1 MLLFAVIILLFPPLY
16 NNENTRPYSL
26 LLLII
31 HSFCFTLLEMSLYNE
46 EIFYR
51 NRYNRIYNSYFL
63 LITCGIGLY
72 ISKRIYKQKYV
83 NNVYPWFLTIIHLRK
98 LSVLCGFSNRESWL
112 VMLFVGVITFPLF
125 IEICNNKVEY
135 ICSCIFLSGFILYI
149 LRYSILQHLYS
160 ILFQSYVPNAVV
172 NSCTLIIWGIV
183 SLLYDKYS
191 IILSPYLHRFVLIL
205 LVIASLLYI
214 LQPEIQF
221 HLLLL
226 DIYNAIINR
235 SLPFDSDSNE
245 APLWPPW
252 VLIILI
258 GITLLVVLDIIPI
271 KKSLFLRVC
280 YAVIYGIGLGL
291 YIIGNFYP
299 LRLSIFIVL
308 SMMFVL
314 FTLTLIFLLYPSPFT
329 SKMLLWLYCGLIS
342 SLFALLL
349 LVNYLYK
356 NYPIQNGVD
365 YYQTCYQTSL
375 SLFTFISILLAFTS
389 KVTSFRYIKMSA
401 NEILQKGYYWHA
413 VIGNISTIYGYASAF
428 ILIVSYKDWI
438 ICYLAI
444 SSLLLCLQ
452 HDILLLKFYN
462 ETLSKY
468 SPICWSITISLL
480 YRVFRIM
487 KGNYYD
493 ENNNSEEFGMFYY
506 VKNIILIICILPS
519 LISTNI
525 YFWNYHIQKIA
536 FISYVPIAAVGL
548 LSNIVTIQVLS
559 VIGIIQGCY
568 AWYESI
574 VIKDEGLR
582 KL

>member
-1 MLLFAVIILLFPPLY
+1 M
-16 NNENTRPYSL
+16 
-26 LLLII
+26 
-31 HSFCFTLLEMSLYNE
+31 LEMSLYNE

-51 NRYNRIYNSYFL
+51 NKYNRIYNSYFL

-83 NNVYPWFLTIIHLRK
+83 NNIYPWFLTIIHLRK
-98 LSVLCGFSNRESWL
+98 LSVLCGFKYEESWL
-112 VMLFVGVITFPLF
+112 ILLFVGVITFPLF
-125 IEICNNKVEY
+125 INICENRVEY
-135 ICSCIFLSGFILYI
+135 ICSCIFLSGFILYL

-160 ILFQSYVPNAVV
+160 ILFQSYVSNAIV

-183 SLLYDKYS
+183 SLFYDKFS
-191 IILSPYLHRFVLIL
+191 ITLSPYLHRFVLIL
-205 LVIASLLYI
+205 FVIALLLYI
-214 LQPEIQF
+214 LQPEIQL

-235 SLPFDSDSNE
+235 SLPFENDNNE
-245 APLWPPW
+245 QPLWPPW
-252 VLIILI
+252 ILIILF
-258 GITLLVVLDIIPI
+258 GITLVVVLDIVSI
-271 KKSLFLRVC
+271 KKSLFLRVS
-280 YAVIYGIGLGL
+280 YAVLSGICLSL

-299 LRLSIFIVL
+299 LRLSIFIIL
-308 SMMFVL
+308 TIMFVL
-314 FTLTLIFLLYPSPFT
+314 FTLILIFLLYPSPFT
-329 SKMLLWLYCGLIS
+329 SKLLLWLYCGLIS

-349 LVNYLYK
+349 LVNYLYM
-356 NYPIQNGVD
+356 NYPIQNGID
-365 YYQTCYQTSL
+365 YYKTCYQTSL

-389 KVTSFRYIKMSA
+389 KVTSFRYINVSA

-413 VIGNISTIYGYASAF
+413 VIGNISTIYGYFSAY

-438 ICYLAI
+438 ICYLGI

-452 HDILLLKFYN
+452 HDILFLKFYN
-462 ETLSKY
+462 EILSKY

-480 YRVFRIM
+480 HRIFRIM
-487 KGNYYD
+487 KDNYS
-493 ENNNSEEFGMFYY
+493 NNNEDDFGSFYFI
-506 VKNIILIICILPS
+506 KNIILIICILPS

-548 LSNIVTIQVLS
+548 LSDISSIQILS

-568 AWYESI
+568 GWYESI